1 MESLT
6 TTNIWLA
13 ILAVVSLLEF
23 MMICAAG
30 LFAYKMYR
38 QAMTTIETVE
48 RVHIAPLRA
57 RADALLDE
65 VHRMVDKVKHAQ
77 ESVGDAL
84 SHVAGTGSVVA
95 ETVKAK
101 AWPVVGI
108 VQGIRAAANSI
119 RKNGK
124 NDEPPIAHY
133 GT

>member
-6 TTNIWLA
+6 MTNLWLA

-23 MMICAAG
+23 LLICAAG
-30 LFAYKMYR
+30 FFAYRTYR
-38 QAMTTIETVE
+38 RAMAAIETVE
-48 RVHIAPLRA
+48 RVHIRPLRA
-57 RADALLDE
+57 RADFLLDE
-65 VHRMVDKVKHAQ
+65 VQKLVDRVKHAQ

-84 SHVAGTGSVVA
+84 SQVAGTGSAVA

-108 VQGIRAAANSI
+108 VQGIRAAAHSI

-124 NDEPPIAHY
+124 KDEPPFAHY